1 MNRIKKLIYYNV
13 IPTIGRVLVCR
24 NKYVNVIY
32 YHDIVRDNGYSYMRT
47 NVDVFK
53 RQMEYIISQ
62 GYETLRFDDLDDPQK
77 MKYKK
82 KRVLI
87 AFDDGWRSNYS
98 EIFDFMRANGLRY
111 NIFLAIG
118 RIDNGPNNLTW
129 DMVRQMHQSGVCGFG
144 THTYNHVDAS
154 HLTEQSF
161 VEEINRADEVFKREL
176 GFTPKDFCFP
186 YGKYSEES
194 LIELEKNSGY
204 ERLYTS
210 NMVYSYRQNGKF
222 VMGRNGISNDDS
234 NITFKNKL
242 NGYFNVYKSI
252 IK

>member
-1 MNRIKKLIYYNV
+1 MNQIKKLIFNNV
-13 IPTIGRVLVCR
+13 IPTIGRVLVCK

-53 RQMEYIISQ
+53 RQMEYILSQ
-62 GYETLRFDDLDDPQK
+62 GFETLRFDDLDGPQK
-77 MKYKK
+77 MSFKK
-82 KRVLI
+82 KRILI
-87 AFDDGWRSNYS
+87 AFDDGWRSNFT
-98 EIFDFMRANGLRY
+98 EIFDFMKSNGLRY

-118 RIDNGPNNLTW
+118 RIDNDLNNLTW
-129 DMVRQMHQSGVCGFG
+129 DMVRQMHQSGICGFG

-154 HLTEQSF
+154 HLTGQSF
-161 VEEINRADEVFKREL
+161 VEEISRADEVFEKEL
-176 GFTPKDFCFP
+176 GFAPKDFCFP

-194 LIELEKNSGY
+194 LVELENKSGY

-210 NMVYSYRQNGKF
+210 NMMYSYIQNGKI

-234 NITFKNKL
+234 IITFKNKL
-242 NGYFNVYKSI
+242 NGYFNVYKSLI
-252 IK
+252 